1 MGLAGVLFD
10 VHRPLLEALSRWSE
24 KVTPTGKPSIDL
36 NRSKRRRRAAGVASL
51 GIVVALVAAAA
62 FGLGQWRSSER
73 KDARRA
79 FEERSRTIAAQVES
93 LILGPRPNFVA
104 GVAQVA
110 DRGNLRPKD
119 LIQIA
124 GAFGEAW
131 ALDKEGAVV
140 ARSPGSR
147 GRPMSAVTEAR
158 GAPQVSRVL
167 GRRGEVEL
175 GIPIK
180 ASAGVSAVVA
190 RYPVSF
196 ISSYLGSGLD
206 PIPTSSDVGM
216 FVVDDRG
223 RILAG
228 HGHAVG
234 RGSEILSSIDD
245 REFGEFEIGDETLM
259 VSQSEIPDAPWS
271 VVLAAPRSEV
281 LAAAGGPAGWVPWA
295 ALAAFAVLAAT
306 AILLLLRVGRDAER
320 LASFSADLE
329 QREREAQE
337 AARAKND
344 FISGMAHELRTPL
357 AAIRMFTDLM
367 KKDENDPLSPSQV
380 STVEEIATSV
390 THLMDLLNDTM
401 DIARVESGQLPLRP
415 ERVSAVAL
423 AIGVVDGVQPIAV
436 QRGIELTLDADGR
449 IGEVFIDPAR
459 LRQVLINFLSNA
471 LKFTPAGGTVAVRV
485 SRHGPSS
492 FVVAVEDSG
501 IGMSEE
507 DADRVFTASAPRA
520 RPVRDEDTTRG
531 LGLALT
537 RRIVEAMGGHVGVE
551 SELGVGSTFYAVL
564 PRVNAERFA
573 GIDPASASRVDSVLR
588 APPPPGA
595 ADRRVSSRGPR
606 GVDPPR

>member
-1 MGLAGVLFD
+1 MGQAGVLFD
-10 VHRPLLEALSRWSE
+10 VARPLLELLSRRSE
-24 KVTPTGKPSIDL
+24 EVTATGKLAIDL
-36 NRSKRRRRAAGVASL
+36 NRSKRRRRAAGIASL
-51 GIVVALVAAAA
+51 GILVALVAAAA
-62 FGLGQWRSSER
+62 FGLSQWRSSER
-73 KDARRA
+73 KDAKQA

-93 LILGPRPNFVA
+93 LVLDPRPNLVA

-110 DRGNLRPKD
+110 DRGNLRPRD
-119 LIQIA
+119 LIQVA
-124 GAFGEAW
+124 GPFGEAW
-131 ALDKEGAVV
+131 ALDEDGAVV
-140 ARSPGSR
+140 ARSPGST
-147 GRPMSAVTEAR
+147 GRPTSAVAAAAKEPR
-158 GAPQVSRVL
+158 VSRVL

-175 GIPIK
+175 GIPIE
-180 ASAGVSAVVA
+180 ASGRVSVVVA

-196 ISSYLGSGLD
+196 ISSYLGAGLE
-206 PIPTSSDVGM
+206 PIPTSSDAGM

-259 VSQSEIPDAPWS
+259 VSQSEIPGAPWT

-281 LAAAGGPAGWVPWA
+281 LAAAGGPAGWVPWT

-367 KKDENDPLSPSQV
+367 KKDENDPLSPSQA
-380 STVEEIATSV
+380 STVDEISTSV

-471 LKFTPAGGTVAVRV
+471 LKFTPAGGTIAVRV

-492 FVVAVEDSG
+492 FVVAVEDTG

-507 DADRVFTASAPRA
+507 DTDRVFTAGAPSA

-564 PRVNAERFA
+564 PKVNAERFA

-606 GVDPPR
+606 GADSAR